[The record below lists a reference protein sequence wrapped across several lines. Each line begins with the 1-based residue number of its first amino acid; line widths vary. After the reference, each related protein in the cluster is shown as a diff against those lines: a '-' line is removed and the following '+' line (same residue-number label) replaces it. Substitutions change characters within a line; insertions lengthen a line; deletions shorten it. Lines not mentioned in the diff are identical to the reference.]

1 MPRADSAPQM
11 QTRMC
16 VHTHTCCM
24 HPPHAETSPCT
35 DSHKNRH
42 MHSCKHTQ
50 GHTHVRTHPCT
61 GTHIAVWTGRR
72 TNHPHANMCRHT
84 DTRSAG
90 NTTPTS
96 PRFFRFVESAFPSP
110 SWPTLLILQTSENQA
125 PLDHDRLCFLQKEL
139 PANLG
144 ALELS
149 VPRPP
154 LSCAGE
160 GFRDTGD
167 HQVTSFR
174 HSGASFPPVW
184 RTYSH
189 RTRPRPCEET
199 EGSGGSSRT
208 FCQEEVG
215 AAAAGNGAGQA

>member
-1 MPRADSAPQM
+1 M

-24 HPPHAETSPCT
+24 HPPHAHTSPYT

-125 PLDHDRLCFLQKEL
+125 PLDHNRLCFLQKEL

-167 HQVTSFR
+167 CQVTSFR

-184 RTYSH
+184 RMYSH
-189 RTRPRPCEET
+189 KTRP
-199 EGSGGSSRT
+199 
-208 FCQEEVG
+208 
-215 AAAAGNGAGQA
+215 

>member
-1 MPRADSAPQM
+1 MRRWAWAHSLQVGWSASLPGG
-11 QTRMC
+11 
-16 VHTHTCCM
+16 
-24 HPPHAETSPCT
+24 P
-35 DSHKNRH
+35 
-42 MHSCKHTQ
+42 
-50 GHTHVRTHPCT
+50 
-61 GTHIAVWTGRR
+61 
-72 TNHPHANMCRHT
+72 
-84 DTRSAG
+84 RSAG
-90 NTTPTS
+90 RIWEAVLQQEGTCAGTQTHAVLETPPP
-96 PRFFRFVESAFPSP
+96 PRPGFFRFVESAFPSP

-125 PLDHDRLCFLQKEL
+125 PLDHNRLCFLQKEL